1 MKEWKYFFMLLCC
14 VLTCFFVTEAIGG
27 EELEVLLATY
37 GHVNEGTWDPA
48 GYKSILKAQEQVPFK
63 LYLHESVDTQN
74 AEKTLRNWA
83 AKGIDV
89 ITIHSDMFIEQ
100 ILKVSKHFPNSYFI
114 GELDLDP
121 ELFRDD
127 PQWHKYLKENSPKN
141 FILIGNSPFESN
153 YLAGYAAALVSKN
166 GKIGIVQPFTNPY
179 ANRWTNSF
187 VYGARAAKPD
197 IDFVLVNTGDWLA
210 PAATRDAVKSL
221 AEQNCDIV
229 FVEMDDNSGIL
240 ECAEQGIY
248 CIPMHI
254 DKLDLAPDTVV
265 TTSCTDWS
273 VMYSNIIKAVKD
285 GKFDEFRE
293 KNYFMAPSVRD
304 GSNYLGKWGPM
315 VSDEVK
321 QKVAEVEAKIKDGT
335 IKVPIDGSAL
345 IHQ

>member
-1 MKEWKYFFMLLCC
+1 MKAWKYFAVLVSGLLICC
-14 VLTCFFVTEAIGG
+14 SVTEAAKS
-27 EELEVLLATY
+27 EEMQVLLATY

-48 GYKSILKAQEQVPFK
+48 GYKSMLKAQEQVPFK
-63 LYLHESVDTQN
+63 LQLHENVDTQN
-74 AEKTLRNWA
+74 AEKILRNWA
-83 AKGIDV
+83 AQGIDV

-100 ILKVSKHFPNSYFI
+100 ILKVAKHFPDTYFI

-127 PQWHKYLKENSPKN
+127 PQWKKYLRENSPKN
-141 FILIGNSPFESN
+141 LVIIGNSPFESN
-153 YLAGYAAALVSKN
+153 YLAGYAAALVSKK

-197 IDFVLVNTGDWLA
+197 IDFLLVNTGDWLA

-221 AEQNCDIV
+221 AEQKCDIV
-229 FVEMDDNSGIL
+229 FVEMDDNSGIF
-240 ECAEQGIY
+240 ECVKQGIY

-254 DKLDLAPDTVV
+254 DKLDLAPETVV

-273 VMYSNIIKAVKD
+273 GIYSKIIKAVKD
-285 GKFDEFRE
+285 GKFDEFRKE
-293 KNYFMAPSVRD
+293 NYFIAPSVRE
-304 GSNYLGKWGPM
+304 GSNYLGQWGPM
-315 VSDEVK
+315 VSDDVK
-321 QKVAEVEAKIKDGT
+321 QKVAAVEAKIKDGT